1 MYLKFMYE
9 NQIRPLKIGFII
21 LKTTGVILFMTTGG
35 KGMGWFDNIDHYKY
49 KNRYVLVYNY

>member
-9 NQIRPLKIGFII
+9 NQIRPLKIGCIYI

-35 KGMGWFDNIDHYKY
+35 KGMGWLDNIDHY
-49 KNRYVLVYNY
+49 NLI